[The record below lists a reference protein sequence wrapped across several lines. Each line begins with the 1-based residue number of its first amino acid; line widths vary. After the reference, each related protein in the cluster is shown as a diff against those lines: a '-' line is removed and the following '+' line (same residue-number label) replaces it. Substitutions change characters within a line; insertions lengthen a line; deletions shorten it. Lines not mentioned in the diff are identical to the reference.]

1 MDITGLLITL
11 AIGCLCGFLA
21 GKIFR
26 GGGYGLIVNI
36 ILGLL
41 GSWVGN
47 WLLGKF
53 ISFKPELLCEM
64 VTSILGA
71 LIILFVASLFSGR
84 K

>member
-1 MDITGLLITL
+1 MGLLITL

-47 WLLGKF
+47 WLLGKY
-53 ISFKPELLCEM
+53 ISFSPEWLSGI

-71 LIILFVASLFSGR
+71 LIILFVASLFTG
-84 K
+84 KK

>member
-1 MDITGLLITL
+1 MDIGAIIVTCL
-11 AIGCLCGFLA
+11 IGCLCGFLA

-47 WLLGKF
+47 LLLGKF

-71 LIILFVASLFSGR
+71 LIILFVASLFTG
-84 K
+84 KK

>member
-1 MDITGLLITL
+1 MGILYALL
-11 AIGCLCGFLA
+11 IGCLCGFLA

-26 GGGYGLIVNI
+26 GGGFGLIINI

-41 GSWVGN
+41 GGFVGN

-53 ISFKPELLCEM
+53 ITFSPAWLNSI
-64 VTSILGA
+64 VTGTLGA
-71 LIILFVASLFSGR
+71 IIILFVASLFSGR